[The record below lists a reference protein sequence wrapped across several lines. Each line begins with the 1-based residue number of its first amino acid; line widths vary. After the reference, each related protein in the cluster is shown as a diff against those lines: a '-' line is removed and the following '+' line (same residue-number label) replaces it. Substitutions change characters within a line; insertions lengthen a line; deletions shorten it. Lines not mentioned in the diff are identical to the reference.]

1 MATPPSTA
9 ASRLDAALDQAAD
22 EQVVVNAAA
31 GRRTVALARVL
42 GAARVVPEALL
53 DVGVERVASAAPE
66 RRSSVAHR
74 ALVAEVAC
82 MLGVSEHVAAGW
94 LADADVLASKATATL
109 EALCAGSI
117 TYQHAAK
124 LADAVGD
131 LPPSVAG
138 QVERAVLGRAPDMT
152 AARFG
157 VLARAARDR
166 LHPVP
171 AEVRHQAAALKAG
184 VWVDDGSDGMSW
196 LTAHLPTPV
205 ARAAYDRL
213 HRTATRAKTTG
224 DPRGVGQLRAAT
236 LTALLLDED
245 HTRNEADPPGRETDP
260 GSPPGTPP
268 GSAPG
273 TAPGSGPPGLPDPS
287 TAPTCAP
294 LPDPLATLARTV
306 RPAVH
311 VTVPITT
318 LTGTGESP
326 GLLDG
331 TIPVDAETARH
342 LVTRAPT
349 LRRLLTDPVTG
360 ALLTA
365 DRRSYVVPADLRAFL
380 TQRDLTCRF
389 PGCRIPARRCDLD
402 HTTAWEHGG
411 TTDSTN
417 LAALCRRHHTL
428 KHESRWAVEHL
439 AGPDR
444 AGVLAWTSP
453 RGRTYLTTPGSADH
467 TLGDLDEWASEA
479 DHLVLQPAPTI
490 DPTDAALPPEQT
502 ADPVAVRDDGDPPF

>member
-9 ASRLDAALDQAAD
+9 ASRLDAALDQAAG

-42 GAARVVPEALL
+42 AVARVVPEALL
-53 DVGVERVASAAPE
+53 DVEVERVVSATTQ

-82 MLGVSEHVAAGW
+82 ALGVSEHVAAGW
-94 LADADVLASKATATL
+94 LADADVLAGKATATL
-109 EALCAGSI
+109 DALCAGSI
-117 TYQHAAK
+117 SYQHAAK
-124 LADAVGD
+124 LADAVAD
-131 LPPSVAG
+131 LPAGVAAL
-138 QVERAVLGRAPDMT
+138 VEQAVLDRAPLMT

-171 AEVRHQAAALKAG
+171 AEVRHEAAVLKAD
-184 VWVDDGSDGMSW
+184 VWVDDGADGMSW

-213 HRTATRAKTTG
+213 HRTATRAKTNG

-236 LTALLLDED
+236 LAALLLDD
-245 HTRNEADPPGRETDP
+245 HPERTSPVDPPGT
-260 GSPPGTPP
+260 TPP
-268 GSAPG
+268 D
-273 TAPGSGPPGLPDPS
+273 PPDH
-287 TAPTCAP
+287 

-306 RPAVH
+306 RPVVH

-326 GLLDG
+326 GMLDG
-331 TIPVDAETARH
+331 TTPIDAETARH
-342 LVTRAPT
+342 LTARAPT

-360 ALLTA
+360 ALLTV

-389 PGCRIPARRCDLD
+389 PGCRIPAPPATS
-402 HTTAWEHGG
+402 TTPPPG
-411 TTDSTN
+411 ST
-417 LAALCRRHHTL
+417 AAPPT
-428 KHESRWAVEHL
+428 
-439 AGPDR
+439 PP
-444 AGVLAWTSP
+444 TSP
-453 RGRTYLTTPGSADH
+453 RC
-467 TLGDLDEWASEA
+467 
-479 DHLVLQPAPTI
+479 
-490 DPTDAALPPEQT
+490 AAAIT
-502 ADPVAVRDDGDPPF
+502 R